1 MKKRTLVANQFMKLA
16 EINSNYFKSLKI
28 TIFFNQVPV
37 RETNQR
43 PLSF

>member
-28 TIFFNQVPV
+28 TLFNQVPV